1 MMPEKRMRYLDGAFA
16 NERVVKTD
24 EQGQKYLDV
33 EIILMTKPDTKHYGK
48 LYQPAVGQRAE
59 LDPEDGA
66 VVRLRC
72 VPNDKAL
79 LEISRRPGARVMADV
94 KCGKRS
100 VAFVVFYEVIEWIRA
115 NLLF

>member
-1 MMPEKRMRYLDGAFA
+1 MRYLDGAFA

-24 EQGQKYLDV
+24 DQGQKYLDV

-79 LEISRRPGARVMADV
+79 LEISKRPGARVMADV

-100 VAFVVFYEVIEWIRA
+100 VAFVIFYEVIEWIRA
-115 NLLF
+115 NVLF

>member
-1 MMPEKRMRYLDGAFA
+1 MRYLDYAF
-16 NERVVKTD
+16 KTQSKKDDKGD
-24 EQGQKYLDV
+24 EYLDV
-33 EIILMTKPDTKHYGK
+33 EIILMTAPEHKYYGK
-48 LYQPAVGQRAE
+48 LYRPGVGERAE

-72 VPNDKAL
+72 IPNDDTL
-79 LEISRRPGARVMADV
+79 LKISRRPGARVMADV

-100 VAFVVFYEVIEWIRA
+100 VAFVCFYEVIEWIRA